1 MINKERFINK
11 EVFPQNTMALQKE
24 LLQKDISQR
33 EITPKLRNL
42 GLNSYESKLWT
53 ALLSRGVSTAGELS
67 DIANV
72 PRSRS
77 YDVLESL
84 EKKGFIILK
93 LGKPLK
99 YVAVPPE
106 DVLERVKK
114 SVMESAESHA
124 RLLDE
129 VKDSPLLNEL
139 TLLYKNGIEMVE
151 PSDLSG
157 VIKGR
162 KNLYSHL
169 QERISKAKEYVILHT
184 TSQGILRKHQAL
196 KNTLKKAKER
206 NVKIRI
212 AAPINNLSKE
222 ELSSLSKVSQ
232 IRNTTTKGRFC
243 VIDGEEVTFMVLDD
257 EQVHPNYDF
266 GVWVKS
272 ELLAKSLQG
281 FFDIAW
287 EQMKPVK

>member
-11 EVFPQNTMALQKE
+11 EVFPENTMALQKE
-24 LLQKDISQR
+24 LLQKDVSLR

-114 SVMESAESHA
+114 SIMMGAEA
-124 RLLDE
+124 QTRLLDE

-139 TLLYKNGIEMVE
+139 TLLYANGIEMVE

-162 KNLYSHL
+162 KNLYSHF
-169 QERISKAKEYVILHT
+169 QERISKAKESVILHT
-184 TSQGILRKHQAL
+184 TSQGILRKYQAL

-206 NVKIRI
+206 NVRIRI

-266 GVWVKS
+266 GIWVKS

>member
-1 MINKERFINK
+1 MINKERFINE
-11 EVFPQNTMALQKE
+11 EVFPRSRMALQKE
-24 LLQKDISQR
+24 LLQKEVSQS

-84 EKKGFIILK
+84 EKKGFIIVK

-114 SVMESAESHA
+114 SVMESAESQA

-162 KNLYSHL
+162 KNLYNHL
-169 QERISKAKEYVILHT
+169 QERISKAKESVILHT
-184 TSQGILRKHQAL
+184 TAQGILRKHQAL
-196 KNTLKKAKER
+196 KNVLKKAKER
-206 NVKIRI
+206 NVRIRI
-212 AAPINNLSKE
+212 AAPLNNVPKE
-222 ELSSLSKVSQ
+222 ELSALSKLSQ
-232 IRNTTTKGRFC
+232 VRNTGTKGRFC

-257 EQVHPNYDF
+257 DQVHPNYDF

>member
-1 MINKERFINK
+1 
-11 EVFPQNTMALQKE
+11 MALQKE
-24 LLQKDISQR
+24 LLQKEVSQR

-84 EKKGFIILK
+84 EKKGFIIVK

-99 YVAVPPE
+99 YIAVPPE

-114 SVMESAESHA
+114 SVMENAESQA

-139 TLLYKNGIEMVE
+139 TLLYTNGVEMVE

-162 KNLYSHL
+162 KNLNNHL
-169 QERISKAKEYVILHT
+169 QERISKAKESVILHT
-184 TSQGILRKHQAL
+184 TSQGILRKYQAL
-196 KNTLKKAKER
+196 KNVLKKAKER

-212 AAPINNLSKE
+212 AAPLNNVPKE
-222 ELSSLSKVSQ
+222 ELSALSKLSQ
-232 IRNTTTKGRFC
+232 VRNTTTKGRFC

-257 EQVHPNYDF
+257 EKVHPNYDF